1 MRGPISS
8 DKYDVRRKVAASF
21 GVIVLLLQID
31 TVGLQK
37 AFYDNYLEILRF
49 VSHDP
54 FFADWYAWPR
64 LRNFR
69 S

>member
-1 MRGPISS
+1 VT
-8 DKYDVRRKVAASF
+8 DK